1 MIDYYPHA
9 KRAAKAYAI
18 ALRACTHDERRWNI
32 GIHWEADR
40 IDACRD
46 CVKAAAELN
55 RVYLA
60 EMKRARKA
68 ELDALPRCEVPGCK
82 YRGTARW
89 GSGNNRALLCGRHG
103 KRAEREFN
111 RNHAGAIW
119 LPVPALLAAQIVAMA
134 QTER

>member
-9 KRAAKAYAI
+9 KRAAQVYAN
-18 ALRACTHDERRWNI
+18 ALRACTHDERRWSI
-32 GIHWEADR
+32 GVHWEAHR

-68 ELDALPRCEVPGCK
+68 QLDAMPRCKVPGCK

-89 GSGNNRALLCGRHG
+89 GWGNNRALLCGRHG
-103 KRAEREFN
+103 KRAEREFY
-111 RNHAGAIW
+111 RNHAGAFW
-119 LPVPALLAAQIVAMA
+119 LPTPAMSAAQIRTLA